1 MGSLACSWLTGSYPS
16 RTFFNLPS
24 STTTTSSLPCF
35 TIYCCNSDFTSQLS
49 KNDLKFVLHDALDAF
64 DVNTNHARIAR
75 EGFCSQIRKLST
87 IERETS
93 ICINRGVDLGKAAL
107 HIAAEDDSLVS
118 HSSVPLPVDDFLERL
133 DHLSMGYC
141 SRYSSSFASSPEHFI
156 HCLEKYLYVNKG
168 FRRNGATSQSET
180 RALYLHSVLTHRCG
194 SASLL
199 LLLYSEILKM
209 LRLWGFLS
217 FDIEV
222 FFPHDSLS
230 SPRGYC
236 KQKTKESDQLRVMT
250 TQSLLKEMLTDLK
263 DAFWPFQLDRTKSPF
278 LRAARAANCSEST
291 NNSEESAF
299 ELASVKAALHRLE
312 RGVWTSVRFGDMR
325 RALAVHAHLSN
336 PLCTVELEAVLLLD
350 PYNLSGLSLPV
361 IIILLLAACE
371 RLILLQTDPR
381 ELRDYGVLLYHCGFY
396 KEALHYFTLYQDEK
410 NCVMQKES
418 FGLIDNVEEEE
429 AMEKLMIRLNLI
441 LMEEDA
447 LASQAVL
454 KAYIKT
460 RIAGPPPLTWEQFS

>member
-1 MGSLACSWLTGSYPS
+1 MSSFACQWLCGAYSYPS
-16 RTFFNLPS
+16 RTFFNFS
-24 STTTTSSLPCF
+24 SSNTSSGF
-35 TIYCCNSDFTSQLS
+35 MIYCSNSQFTPRDPGPGPGSS

-64 DVNTNHARIAR
+64 GVNTTHARIAR
-75 EGFCSQIRKLST
+75 EGFCSQIRKLSN

-118 HSSVPLPVDDFLERL
+118 HSSVPLPVDDFLDRL

-141 SRYSSSFASSPEHFI
+141 SRYSSSFTSSPEHFI

-168 FRRNGATSQSET
+168 FRRTGATNQSEP

-199 LLLYSEILKM
+199 SLLYSEILKM

-222 FFPHDSLS
+222 FFPHGSSS

-236 KQKTKESDQLRVMT
+236 KQKTKESDQSHVMT
-250 TQSLLKEMLTDLK
+250 TQSLLEEMLKDLK
-263 DAFWPFQLDRTKSPF
+263 DAFWPFQLDRSKSPF
-278 LRAARAANCSEST
+278 LRAARAVNCSES
-291 NNSEESAF
+291 NNDSDESAF

-325 RALAVHAHLSN
+325 RALA
-336 PLCTVELEAVLLLD
+336 
-350 PYNLSGLSLPV
+350 
-361 IIILLLAACE
+361 ACE
-371 RLILLQTDPR
+371 RLILLQTDPK
-381 ELRDYGVLLYHCGFY
+381 ELRDYGALLYHCGFY
-396 KEALHYFTLYQDEK
+396 KEALQYLTLYQDG
-410 NCVMQKES
+410 QKES
-418 FGLIDNVEEEE
+418 LGLIDNAEEEE

-441 LMEEDA
+441 LMEEGWSLPTDSKSF
-447 LASQAVL
+447 LRNNSE
-454 KAYIKT
+454 
-460 RIAGPPPLTWEQFS
+460 PW